1 VLTRARGAGILA
13 VMQPRLFTAPPVWSV
28 TQLNRYLRQL
38 LESDYQLQDIWVAGE
53 VSNLARPASG
63 HLYFTLKDGGAS
75 VRCVMWREDV
85 GRLVAVPR
93 DGQAIEVHGR
103 ISQYEAGGQTQLYA
117 DSLRQAGEGELYQT
131 FLRLKA
137 RLEAEGLFDPERK
150 RPLPPWPKKIGVVT
164 SPAAAALRDV
174 VQVLR
179 RRYPLVE
186 AVLSPTPVQGEEA
199 AHEACLALER
209 LNRFS
214 HPDVILL
221 VRGGGSIEDL
231 WAFNDESLARAIVAS
246 DAPVVSGIGHE
257 TDLVIADLAADR
269 RAATPSAAAEI
280 VTPDREDLA
289 QELQLLA
296 ARLKRAFHEHL
307 QQQRNMLTAS
317 QLGLRISSPRAR
329 LANARQRL
337 DELGHRAALAV
348 GHSLRLRTEGLAR
361 LDRTLQAVG
370 PQAVLARGYA
380 VVTRA
385 ADAAVLRSISQIT
398 PGLHIRVRLSDG
410 SFAAQASGVGR
421 SGAHGD
427 RSRPKEGRQ
436 R

>member
-1 VLTRARGAGILA
+1 M
-13 VMQPRLFTAPPVWSV
+13 MQPRLFAAPPVWSV

-75 VRCVMWREDV
+75 ARCVMWREDV
-85 GRLVAVPR
+85 SRLAAVPR

-103 ISQYEAGGQTQLYA
+103 ISHYEAGGQTQLYA
-117 DSLRQAGEGELYQT
+117 DAVRQAGEGELYQT

-137 RLEAEGLFDPERK
+137 KLEAEGLFDPERK
-150 RPLPPWPKKIGVVT
+150 RPLPPWPKKIGVAT
-164 SPAAAALRDV
+164 SPSAAALRDV
-174 VQVLR
+174 IQVLR
-179 RRYPLVE
+179 RRYPLVQV
-186 AVLSPTPVQGEEA
+186 VLSPTPVQGEGA
-199 AHEACLALER
+199 AQEACLALER

-231 WAFNDESLARAIVAS
+231 WAFNDEQLARAIVAS
-246 DAPVVSGIGHE
+246 QAPVVSGIGHE

-269 RAATPSAAAEI
+269 RAPTPSAAAEI

-289 QELQLLA
+289 QDVQALA
-296 ARLKRAFHEHL
+296 SRLKRAFNERL
-307 QQQRNMLTAS
+307 QQQRRLLAACR
-317 QLGLRISSPRAR
+317 LRLRLSSPRAR

-337 DELGHRAALAV
+337 DELAHRAAMAAR
-348 GHSLRLRTEGLAR
+348 HSLRLQAESLAR

-370 PQAVLARGYA
+370 PQAVLGRGYA
-380 VVTRA
+380 IVTRT
-385 ADAAVLRSISQIT
+385 ADAAVVRSISQVR
-398 PGLHIRVRLSDG
+398 PGLQLQVRLSDG
-410 SFAAQASGVGR
+410 SFAAQASAVHQLKA
-421 SGAHGD
+421 SGAAA
-427 RSRPKEGRQ
+427 RPKRGAE
-436 R
+436 